1 MSIWSGFFSNGKRIE
16 YERIVPLLFGASI
29 RVNSRAVF
37 GLIRFQVWWGAMRID
52 VDRKG
57 YIASATESA
66 SFRAPVECRKLNR
79 AAAALKIVFDKVFSI
94 LALLFFAPFLL
105 LISGAI
111 LLTEGGPVFFRHQ
124 RIGHN
129 GKSFGCLK
137 FRTMAV
143 DAEARLQRILESD
156 PAARAEWEATQK
168 LENDPRITCL
178 GAFLRKT
185 SLDELPQFWNVVRG
199 EMSVVGPRPIVADE
213 ARRYGDHLEHYL
225 SLRPGVTGLW
235 QVMGRSST
243 TYDDRV
249 RMDVHYARYRSFLMD
264 LWIILRTIRVMLNG
278 NGAC

>member
-1 MSIWSGFFSNGKRIE
+1 M
-16 YERIVPLLFGASI
+16 
-29 RVNSRAVF
+29 
-37 GLIRFQVWWGAMRID
+37 
-52 VDRKG
+52 
-57 YIASATESA
+57 
-66 SFRAPVECRKLNR
+66 NR
-79 AAAALKIVFDKVFSI
+79 TAAALKIIFDKAFSI

-156 PAARAEWEATQK
+156 PAARAQWEATQK

-185 SLDELPQFWNVVRG
+185 SLDELPQFWNVIRG

-213 ARRYGDHLEHYL
+213 ARRYGDHLEDYL

-249 RMDVHYARYRSFLMD
+249 RMDAHYARYHSFWMD